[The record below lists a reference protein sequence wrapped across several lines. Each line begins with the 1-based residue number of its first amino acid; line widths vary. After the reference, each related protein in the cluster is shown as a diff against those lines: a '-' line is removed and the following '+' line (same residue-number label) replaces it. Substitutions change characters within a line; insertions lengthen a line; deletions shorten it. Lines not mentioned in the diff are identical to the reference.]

1 MENFTLEERTV
12 SPQVDCDVAATP
24 IVSSNLPT
32 GPDIVHVQPP
42 GVNRVFRSDV
52 WDHFFPYWIR
62 NKKYEK
68 DMETQKLVEVITWKM
83 RAKCKYC
90 PKHLGD
96 YACDSGPNGTGGPRK
111 HIYKNQ
117 CKYYAGNL
125 NLKKQKVL
133 APGDFNQL
141 TTRAFN
147 QKETLEACVE
157 MIFEVFKKAIGRE
170 KLPFKGMVCLD
181 MPTRWNSTF
190 AKLESAL
197 RLKRAFKRME
207 QDTTSS
213 YLAYFNES
221 EEEFDEDGNVIV
233 AKKGNKKVGP
243 PLDKDWDNCEVFV
256 NFLRVFYEVTLRV
269 SASLKPVV
277 HTTLHDIIAIEQ
289 VMANMLNVPI
299 ESASDTDLLMVEVGL
314 AMKSKYNKYF
324 GEFKNLNPLIILGLV
339 LDPRF
344 KLKHITH
351 ILTVVMGWKTYEVE
365 AKTTQIKTLLFS
377 MYEAYEE
384 EVQGKNHLKRK
395 RLDENTNDLVKRQK
409 ASYKVGSST
418 SKNIFVVDWT
428 KYVEQT
434 DESIITHEVDRYL
447 NDPLEGIGKNKNKEE
462 INDEDSGLNDEANWL
477 KGDDITTHFDVE
489 PCIEELEFYEAIETE
504 SASGR
509 ETYRV

>member
-1 MENFTLEERTV
+1 MHMRCVAHITNLIVGSGLKKLNSSILAIRNAVKFVRS
-12 SPQVDCDVAATP
+12 SPQ
-24 IVSSNLPT
+24 
-32 GPDIVHVQPP
+32 
-42 GVNRVFRSDV
+42 
-52 WDHFFPYWIR
+52 
-62 NKKYEK
+62 
-68 DMETQKLVEVITWKM
+68 
-83 RAKCKYC
+83 
-90 PKHLGD
+90 
-96 YACDSGPNGTGGPRK
+96 
-111 HIYKNQ
+111 
-117 CKYYAGNL
+117 
-125 NLKKQKVL
+125 
-133 APGDFNQL
+133 
-141 TTRAFN
+141 
-147 QKETLEACVE
+147 
-157 MIFEVFKKAIGRE
+157 IFEVFKKAIGRE

-181 MPTRWNSTF
+181 MPTRWNSTY
-190 AKLESAL
+190 AMLESAL

-213 YLAYFNES
+213 YLAYFNEA

-377 MYEAYEE
+377 MYEAYDE

-395 RLDENTNDLVKRQK
+395 RLAEITNDLVKRQK

-418 SKNIFVVDWT
+418 SKNMFVVDWT

-462 INDEDSGLNDEANWL
+462 INDEDSGLNDEAVEKDYRAFDILQWWKLASHKYPILASISRDVFAIQVSTVASESAFSTGGRVIDAFRSSLTPSSVEALICMQNWL

>member
-1 MENFTLEERTV
+1 M
-12 SPQVDCDVAATP
+12 
-24 IVSSNLPT
+24 
-32 GPDIVHVQPP
+32 
-42 GVNRVFRSDV
+42 
-52 WDHFFPYWIR
+52 
-62 NKKYEK
+62 
-68 DMETQKLVEVITWKM
+68 
-83 RAKCKYC
+83 
-90 PKHLGD
+90 
-96 YACDSGPNGTGGPRK
+96 
-111 HIYKNQ
+111 
-117 CKYYAGNL
+117 
-125 NLKKQKVL
+125 
-133 APGDFNQL
+133 
-141 TTRAFN
+141 
-147 QKETLEACVE
+147 
-157 MIFEVFKKAIGRE
+157 
-170 KLPFKGMVCLD
+170 
-181 MPTRWNSTF
+181 
-190 AKLESAL
+190 LESAL

-243 PLDKDWDNCEVFV
+243 PLNKDWDNCEVFV
-256 NFLRVFYEVTLRV
+256 NFLIVFYEVTLRV

-324 GEFKNLNPLIILGLV
+324 
-339 LDPRF
+339 
-344 KLKHITH
+344 
-351 ILTVVMGWKTYEVE
+351 VE

-409 ASYKVGSST
+409 ALYKVGSST
-418 SKNIFVVDWT
+418 K
-428 KYVEQT
+428 
-434 DESIITHEVDRYL
+434 
-447 NDPLEGIGKNKNKEE
+447 
-462 INDEDSGLNDEANWL
+462 
-477 KGDDITTHFDVE
+477 
-489 PCIEELEFYEAIETE
+489 LEFYEAIETE